1 MNAAPLAGLRVLEL
15 GHIIAGPTASLI
27 LAKLGADVIKVER
40 PGVGDQARV
49 SRGNQGYFL
58 AFNSSKRSVCIDYKQ
73 GLGREAFL
81 RLVRSADILVD
92 NYGPGVL
99 EAQGLGEK
107 VLSRINP
114 RLIQSSIKGFLSGPY
129 ESRNLLDEPAQM
141 MSGLAFM
148 TGPRGMPLRAGASI
162 VDIAG
167 AMFSVIGILAALYR
181 RETTQA
187 GSPMRVGLFETAVFL
202 MSQHI
207 AKAGISGEVPAP
219 MPERGMG
226 RDLGWGIYRVF
237 ETADAAHIFIG
248 VTSDAQWESF
258 CREFSLAELWAETEL
273 RDNAGRRAQYERL
286 TEITARLAKG
296 MQRKDLIAKLER
308 ANIPHAAVNTPLD
321 LLHHAHLEAR
331 RHLTVV
337 TAPDATRAPVPALPI
352 EGDVMGACPTRDP
365 PKLGAHTREILLELG
380 FGGRELEELMHA
392 AAPSVKESQTQ

>member
-1 MNAAPLAGLRVLEL
+1 
-15 GHIIAGPTASLI
+15 
-27 LAKLGADVIKVER
+27 
-40 PGVGDQARV
+40 
-49 SRGNQGYFL
+49 
-58 AFNSSKRSVCIDYKQ
+58 
-73 GLGREAFL
+73 
-81 RLVRSADILVD
+81 
-92 NYGPGVL
+92 
-99 EAQGLGEK
+99 
-107 VLSRINP
+107 
-114 RLIQSSIKGFLSGPY
+114 
-129 ESRNLLDEPAQM
+129 
-141 MSGLAFM
+141 
-148 TGPRGMPLRAGASI
+148 
-162 VDIAG
+162 
-167 AMFSVIGILAALYR
+167 
-181 RETTQA
+181 
-187 GSPMRVGLFETAVFL
+187 
-202 MSQHI
+202 
-207 AKAGISGEVPAP
+207 
-219 MPERGMG
+219 MG